1 MTVFFLRLQELSAL
15 KKKEVSGNKLAGQT
29 PENWEAI
36 ARIKSAA
43 LKRTIAEFIEKQ
55 LS

>member
-1 MTVFFLRLQELSAL
+1 MTVFFLRLQESSAL
-15 KKKEVSGNKLAGQT
+15 AISGNKLAGQT

-55 LS
+55 IS